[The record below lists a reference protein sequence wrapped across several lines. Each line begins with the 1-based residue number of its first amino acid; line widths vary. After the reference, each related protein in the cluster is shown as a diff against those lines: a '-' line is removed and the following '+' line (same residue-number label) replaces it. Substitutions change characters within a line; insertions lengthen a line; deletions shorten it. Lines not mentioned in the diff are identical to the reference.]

1 MKKMICEICKTQKIK
16 KENGVFVCQDC
27 GTEYSLEEAKKLLKE
42 VDENNQKIDIQID
55 KLMTLTEEN
64 NKYLLLNHLLLWAD
78 YITKLEQFLED
89 FNIEQSNKE
98 PLYFNDKSYYDVSY
112 IEKFFYDHFDLMPVS
127 KEAFITDVKK
137 AILLKDDAL
146 SLKGKKL
153 YAYNFYISNKKI
165 KLSNSIIEMFNHL
178 KKQYIRKF
186 DGYSFK
192 KGDSIF
198 ALNEC
203 GDYSGRGI
211 VYWGYGINGITVE
224 NWVEK
229 ICIPNIRKGIDGTIY
244 QRKGIFMP
252 KIVPI
257 VNLNPILSEIKEI
270 YENIPYNLAP
280 LYIEFYNKECKSI
293 VDDRCKLLI
302 ELINM
307 SFELEKTFM
316 LPYQYRASY
325 IIIELINFVCEGKA
339 ESWKELINL
348 YDTTVYRRT
357 ELMKLSS
364 IINEL
369 QKVNDNLASINQS
382 LIKIDNNLFHIKTS
396 IDSISNKIDKS
407 NVMLKKISKN
417 TFGILWD
424 TL

>member
-153 YAYNFYISNKKI
+153 YAYNF
-165 KLSNSIIEMFNHL
+165 
-178 KKQYIRKF
+178 
-186 DGYSFK
+186 
-192 KGDSIF
+192 
-198 ALNEC
+198 
-203 GDYSGRGI
+203 
-211 VYWGYGINGITVE
+211 
-224 NWVEK
+224 
-229 ICIPNIRKGIDGTIY
+229 
-244 QRKGIFMP
+244 
-252 KIVPI
+252 
-257 VNLNPILSEIKEI
+257 
-270 YENIPYNLAP
+270 
-280 LYIEFYNKECKSI
+280 
-293 VDDRCKLLI
+293 
-302 ELINM
+302 
-307 SFELEKTFM
+307 
-316 LPYQYRASY
+316 
-325 IIIELINFVCEGKA
+325 
-339 ESWKELINL
+339 
-348 YDTTVYRRT
+348 
-357 ELMKLSS
+357 
-364 IINEL
+364 
-369 QKVNDNLASINQS
+369 
-382 LIKIDNNLFHIKTS
+382 
-396 IDSISNKIDKS
+396 
-407 NVMLKKISKN
+407 
-417 TFGILWD
+417 
-424 TL
+424 